1 MTPARHTHTTAVH
14 LLDLARASAN
24 GDSGHRLYAAAAAIV
39 LFHRPT
45 GKALEGDRLRVTEL
59 SSGRAALEA
68 LAAFEFPEDSHGGG
82 ARAQRG

>member
-1 MTPARHTHTTAVH
+1 
-14 LLDLARASAN
+14 
-24 GDSGHRLYAAAAAIV
+24 V

-45 GKALEGDRLRVTEL
+45 GKALEGDRLRVMEL

-68 LAAFEFPEDSHGGG
+68 LAAFEFPEDHGSHGG